1 MENEK
6 KTFEDLSIHQ
16 RLQFLHDLFV
26 RVKPML
32 PRGRVQHVLGIER
45 DETSNDDLLRS
56 NLFFLSLL
64 YARHPSNVP
73 VMQGIYRKLY
83 PQDLIGLPHR
93 FRCHSVIMLI
103 FVHLYNQFYPVVA
116 CERILTLCCT
126 ALKKL
131 QAINDLEAGRLGDVV
146 DFKRDTKT
154 LLFCFQRTRY
164 HCQLNPKNGYGYEL
178 TLLPDLP
185 EGVNFKEDEEEGLPA
200 K

>member
-1 MENEK
+1 METEK

-16 RLQFLHDLFV
+16 RLQFLHDLFM

-32 PRGRVQHVLGIER
+32 PRGKAPHVLGSQSAES
-45 DETSNDDLLRS
+45 SNEDLLRS

-64 YARHPSNVP
+64 YANHLSNQP

-83 PQDLIGLPHR
+83 PRDSLCLPHR
-93 FRCHSVIMLI
+93 FRCHSVIMLL
-103 FVHLYNQFYPVVA
+103 FVHLYNQFYPVIVS
-116 CERILTLCCT
+116 ERILTLCCL
-126 ALKKL
+126 ALTRLK
-131 QAINDLEAGRLGDVV
+131 AINDLEATRLGDVV

-178 TLLPDLP
+178 TLLPDLV
-185 EGVNFKEDEEEGLPA
+185 EGASFKDEVAE
-200 K
+200 